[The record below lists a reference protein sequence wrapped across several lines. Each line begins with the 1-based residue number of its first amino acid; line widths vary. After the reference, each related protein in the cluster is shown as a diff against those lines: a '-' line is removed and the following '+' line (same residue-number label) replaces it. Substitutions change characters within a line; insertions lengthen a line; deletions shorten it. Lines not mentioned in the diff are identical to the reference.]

1 MMTSHSAGAGGLSG
15 GQAYRPPDR
24 VVCRLAHGLQTTLSL
39 CSRVQMVYSMGRKCA
54 ESHLCTLPSPYTTV
68 CVVRKVQLVER
79 YG

>member
-1 MMTSHSAGAGGLSG
+1 
-15 GQAYRPPDR
+15 
-24 VVCRLAHGLQTTLSL
+24 
-39 CSRVQMVYSMGRKCA
+39 MVYSMGRKCA